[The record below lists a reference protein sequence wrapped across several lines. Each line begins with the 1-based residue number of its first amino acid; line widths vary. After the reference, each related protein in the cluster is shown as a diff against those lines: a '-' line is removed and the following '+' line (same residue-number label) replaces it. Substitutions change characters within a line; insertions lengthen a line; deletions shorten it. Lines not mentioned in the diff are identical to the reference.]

1 MNLYQLHE
9 GYLNLVEV
17 LENAGEDENLREL
30 VTNSLNE
37 IEDNIKDKADNVV
50 RFIRN
55 LESEANAIK
64 EEEKRLAEMRKKREK
79 QVENLKQYLFDFT
92 KVADGQKIK
101 GSIFTVSI
109 KKNPASVVV
118 DDLEAIPE
126 EYKRVK
132 TVVEANKT
140 LLKKVLKDG
149 EVAGVHLEQKES
161 LNIK

>member
-109 KKNPASVVV
+109 KKNPASVVI

-140 LLKKVLKDG
+140 LLKKVLKEY
-149 EVAGVHLEQKES
+149 EVAGAHLEQKES

>member
-9 GYLNLVEV
+9 GYLYLVEV

-101 GSIFTVSI
+101 GRIFTVSI
-109 KKNPASVVV
+109 KKNPASVVI

-140 LLKKVLKDG
+140 LLKKVLKEN
-149 EVAGVHLEQKES
+149 EVAGAHLEQKES

>member
-132 TVVEANKT
+132 TVVEADKT
-140 LLKKVLKDG
+140 LLKKVLKEN
-149 EVAGVHLEQKES
+149 EVAGAHLEQKES

>member
-17 LENAGEDENLREL
+17 LENAGEDDNLREL
-30 VTNSLNE
+30 VANSLNE

-118 DDLEAIPE
+118 DDLEVIPD

-132 TVVEANKT
+132 TVVEADKT
-140 LLKKVLKDG
+140 LLKKVLKD
-149 EVAGVHLEQKES
+149 EKIAGVHLEQKES

>member
-132 TVVEANKT
+132 TVIEADKT

>member
-17 LENAGEDENLREL
+17 LENAGEDDNLREL
-30 VTNSLNE
+30 VANSLNE

-118 DDLEAIPE
+118 DDLEVIPE

-132 TVVEANKT
+132 TVVEADKT
-140 LLKKVLKDG
+140 LLKKVLKD
-149 EVAGVHLEQKES
+149 EEIAGVHLEQKES

>member
-109 KKNPASVVV
+109 KKNPASVVI

>member
-17 LENAGEDENLREL
+17 LENAGEDDNLREL

-37 IEDNIKDKADNVV
+37 VEDNIKDKADNVV

-55 LESEANAIK
+55 LESEAGAIK

-109 KKNPASVVV
+109 KKNPVSVVV
-118 DDLEAIPE
+118 DDLEVIPE

-132 TVVEANKT
+132 TVIEADKT
-140 LLKKVLKDG
+140 LLKKALKDG

>member
-17 LENAGEDENLREL
+17 LENAGEDDNLREL

-37 IEDNIKDKADNVV
+37 IEDSIKDKADNVV

-64 EEEKRLAEMRKKREK
+64 EEEKRLSEMRKKREK

-132 TVVEANKT
+132 TVIEADKT

>member
-109 KKNPASVVV
+109 KKNPASVVI

-140 LLKKVLKDG
+140 LLKKVLKEN
-149 EVAGVHLEQKES
+149 EVAGAHLEQKES

>member
-17 LENAGEDENLREL
+17 LENAGEDDNLREL
-30 VTNSLNE
+30 VNNSLNE
-37 IEDNIKDKADNVV
+37 IEDSIKDKADNVV

-132 TVVEANKT
+132 TVVEADKT
-140 LLKKVLKDG
+140 LLKKVLKDS

>member
-140 LLKKVLKDG
+140 LLKKVLKEN
-149 EVAGVHLEQKES
+149 EVAGAHLEQKES

>member
-140 LLKKVLKDG
+140 LLKKVLKEN
-149 EVAGVHLEQKES
+149 EVTGAHLEQKES

>member
-132 TVVEANKT
+132 TVIEADKT

-149 EVAGVHLEQKES
+149 KVAGVHLEQKES

>member
-17 LENAGEDENLREL
+17 LENAGEDDNLREL

-37 IEDNIKDKADNVV
+37 IEDSIKDKADNVV

-55 LESEANAIK
+55 LESEVNAIK
-64 EEEKRLAEMRKKREK
+64 EEEKRLVEMKKKREK

-118 DDLEAIPE
+118 DDLEVIPE

-132 TVVEANKT
+132 TIVEADKT
-140 LLKKVLKDG
+140 LLKKALKDG

>member
-132 TVVEANKT
+132 TVVEADKT
-140 LLKKVLKDG
+140 LLKKILKDV

>member
-17 LENAGEDENLREL
+17 LENAGEDDNLREL

-37 IEDNIKDKADNVV
+37 IEDSIKDKADNVV

-64 EEEKRLAEMRKKREK
+64 KKKKRLSEMRKKREK

-132 TVVEANKT
+132 TVIEADKT

>member
-17 LENAGEDENLREL
+17 LENAGEDDNLREL

-37 IEDNIKDKADNVV
+37 VEDNIKDKADNVV

-55 LESEANAIK
+55 LESEAGAIK

-118 DDLEAIPE
+118 DDLEVIPE

-132 TVVEANKT
+132 TIVEADKT
-140 LLKKVLKDG
+140 LLKKALKDG

>member
-17 LENAGEDENLREL
+17 LENAGEDDNLREL

-37 IEDNIKDKADNVV
+37 IEDSIKDKTDNVV

-64 EEEKRLAEMRKKREK
+64 EEEKRLSEMRKNREK
-79 QVENLKQYLFDFT
+79 QVENLKQYLFDFA
-92 KVADGQKIK
+92 KVADGQRIK

-118 DDLEAIPE
+118 DNLEAIPE

-132 TVVEANKT
+132 TVIEADKT

>member
-17 LENAGEDENLREL
+17 LENAGEDDNLREL

-37 IEDNIKDKADNVV
+37 IEDSIKDKADNVV

-64 EEEKRLAEMRKKREK
+64 EEEKRLSEMRKKREK

-132 TVVEANKT
+132 TVIEANKT

>member
-17 LENAGEDENLREL
+17 LENAGEDDNLREL
-30 VTNSLNE
+30 VNNSLNE
-37 IEDNIKDKADNVV
+37 IEDSIKDKADNVV

-55 LESEANAIK
+55 LESDVNAIK
-64 EEEKRLAEMRKKREK
+64 EEEKRLVEMRKKREK

-132 TVVEANKT
+132 TVIEADKT
-140 LLKKVLKDG
+140 LLKKALKDG

>member
-17 LENAGEDENLREL
+17 LENAGEDDNLREL

-37 IEDNIKDKADNVV
+37 VEDNIKDKADNVV

-55 LESEANAIK
+55 LESEAGAIK

-118 DDLEAIPE
+118 DDLEVIPE

-132 TVVEANKT
+132 TVIEADKT
-140 LLKKVLKDG
+140 LLKKALKDG